1 MRLLVIDNS
10 QCVEFARTLGR
21 SSEFESVGYYAPHSD
36 DTPVAQE
43 AAVGAGFPEIIREY
57 ELFDALE
64 RYDALAFPAL
74 YWNDM
79 QRWAR
84 AHGFA
89 VWGSGDTELLE
100 RNRILLLRQMAR
112 LNMQLPEWHTDT
124 LEGVRKHI
132 KSGDIMK
139 FSALRGDAETITHK
153 DDFQWYFDLG
163 LKWGPMRDSIPI
175 VHQRPLPKG
184 VEPGYDV
191 LVVRGQIL
199 PTGNIGYEV
208 KDGGY
213 IESNM
218 AVDAFPEAFAD
229 IYAGV
234 EAMLGDDYSNFLS
247 TEILSGVLLD
257 ITCRFPQPPGDLKLL
272 MWRGLSR
279 VIRAHLD
286 NTFNHVQHE
295 LFDTAPRA
303 RYGVQLI
310 AHNNEPKNY
319 CRWGSIDDSIADRVF
334 FNRAFVHDGVLWTAP
349 WKDRSVSDWVDSASV
364 CGYGDSPEEAID
376 DAERV
381 KAELEL
387 PHGVLIDPGVKDAL
401 MKAIEEGCEAGIPF

>member
-1 MRLLVIDNS
+1 MRLLVVDNS

-21 SSEFESVGYYAPHSD
+21 SGLFADVGYYCDVRD

-43 AAVGAGFPEIIREY
+43 AAVGCGFPEIVREHS
-57 ELFDALE
+57 LFDALG

-84 AHGFA
+84 QQGIP
-89 VWGSGDTELLE
+89 VWGAGDTELLE
-100 RNRILLLRQMAR
+100 RDRTLLLNVMQR
-112 LNMQLPEWHTDT
+112 LGMKVPSWHTDT
-124 LEGVRKHI
+124 LEEAARHVADD
-132 KSGDIMK
+132 DILK
-139 FSALRGDAETITHK
+139 LSALRGDEETIKHAG
-153 DDFQWYFDLG
+153 DYAWYHSLA

-199 PTGNIGYEV
+199 ATGNIGYEV

-218 AVDAFPEAFAD
+218 PTEDFPQAFAD

-234 EAMLGDDYSNFLS
+234 EAMLGSDYSNFLS

-272 MWRGLSR
+272 MWSGLPAAIYGAL
-279 VIRAHLD
+279 VGEDPAAL
-286 NTFNHVQHE
+286 
-295 LFDTAPRA
+295 DTAPRA
-303 RYGVQLI
+303 KYGVQLI

-319 CRWGSIDDSIADRVF
+319 CRWGSIDESIADRVYL
-334 FNRAFVHDGVLWTAP
+334 NRAFVHDGVLWTVP
-349 WKDRSVSDWVDSASV
+349 WKDRAVSDWVDSASV
-364 CGYGDSPEEAID
+364 CGYGSSPEAAID
-376 DAERV
+376 DAERIR
-381 KAELEL
+381 AELTL
-387 PHGVLIDPGVKDAL
+387 PHGVLIDPGTKDSL
-401 MKAIEEGCEAGIPF
+401 LKAVEEGVAAGIPF